1 MSYAVLAHEHIG
13 GLDDLYAPDQLGSH
27 VTKDSDD
34 LSLRDAVITATKILM
49 TLAEN
54 WYRITVNPTD
64 EIEFIG
70 WECESHDGSF
80 MTVQIVKCDH

>member
-27 VTKDSDD
+27 VTRDSKD
-34 LSLRDAVITATKILM
+34 LSLRDAVSIATKILT

-54 WYRITVNPTD
+54 WYRITVNPPD
-64 EIEFIG
+64 DDHEFIG
-70 WECESHDGSF
+70 WVCESDGGSF
-80 MTVQIVKCDH
+80 MTVEIVDY